1 MRELV
6 VEAKTEN
13 LDQVLEFVAED
24 TEDLSMKVQTQ
35 LAITV
40 EEIFVNIAHY
50 AYQTGNGTA
59 QIRVHCDETAV
70 SLEFEDSGIAYNPLE
85 NETPDITLSAEER
98 EIGGL
103 GIFMVKEMMDQVSYR
118 REGDRNILAVQKRI

>member
-6 VEAKTEN
+6 VEARTEN
-13 LDQVLEFVAED
+13 LDQVLDFVAAD
-24 TEDLSMKVQTQ
+24 TEEMSMKIQTQ

-50 AYQTGNGTA
+50 AYQSGTGSA
-59 QIRVHCDETAV
+59 QIRVHCDENAV
-70 SLEFEDSGIAYNPLE
+70 TLEFEDSGIPYNPLE
-85 NETPDITLSAEER
+85 EETPDITLSAEER

-103 GIFMVKEMMDQVSYR
+103 GIFMVKEMMDHVSYS
-118 REGDRNILAVQKRI
+118 REGDRNILVVQKRI